1 MTNVSIISFFTSL
14 SLFGS
19 IVNCLGVIFGSLC
32 GLAVKRFIGASAES
46 GAISR
51 VSDTLMKGVALCVML
66 IGIMGAIKT
75 ENIIIVILSIVI
87 GGVIGEMCDLQS
99 RIEKLGDLLER
110 KTKGRF
116 GSITQGFV
124 SASLLFCVGA
134 MAIVGSLNSG
144 LLHDHSMLYTKS
156 LIDMISAFVFATT
169 LGFGVMLSAF
179 LVLIYQG
186 TITLLASFLA
196 PLLTEMA
203 INEMTAVGSLL
214 ILGLSLNML
223 QITKIKVMNYVPAVF
238 IALFICL
245 IL

>member
-1 MTNVSIISFFTSL
+1 MTQWAFWGT
-14 SLFGS
+14 
-19 IVNCLGVIFGSLC
+19 IVNTVAVFFGAMLGLGIRAIVGKRKQAVEQGELAPRRDIAGTIQK
-32 GLAVKRFIGASAES
+32 GLG
-46 GAISR
+46 
-51 VSDTLMKGVALCVML
+51 LCVVL
-66 IGIMGAIKT
+66 IGLLGALEVKY
-75 ENIIIVILSIVI
+75 VLVMILSIALGALVGELCDLDGLLNRFGAFVERKI
-87 GGVIGEMCDLQS
+87 GGGQ
-99 RIEKLGDLLER
+99 
-110 KTKGRF
+110 KGTF
-116 GSITQGFV
+116 AQGFV
-124 SASLLFCVGA
+124 SATLLFCVGA

-144 LLHDHSMLYTKS
+144 LLRDHSMLYTKS